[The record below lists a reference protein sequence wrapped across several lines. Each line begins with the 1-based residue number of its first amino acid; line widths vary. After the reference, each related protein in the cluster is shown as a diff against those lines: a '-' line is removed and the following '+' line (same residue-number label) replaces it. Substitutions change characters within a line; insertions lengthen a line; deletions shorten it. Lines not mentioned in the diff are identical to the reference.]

1 MRFAAPWPW
10 WVMLGLAA
18 AFAAAVAISY
28 RRSFAHLPQP
38 RRRLLMGLRLAVFLL
53 ILLLLAR
60 PVRVEPAAPADLPVL
75 PVLVDQSRSM
85 GIADAGGARRLDAAV
100 AAIRDDLIPALGGDA
115 RVELWGIGERL
126 EPLDLAD
133 ARPGARWSDLTGAL
147 AEVARHYADRP
158 MAGVVLVSDG
168 ADTGFGTVTTPA
180 STAPAPAVSA
190 ATGGTV
196 PAGAAATGAAATS
209 AARSVL
215 APDGAD
221 SGFGVATAAGL
232 APDEADTGFGTVTP
246 AAARGG
252 LAPDGADT
260 GFRTVLDGADTG
272 FGTATAAAGTAPA
285 LAEPADTGVT
295 GPAAARGVLA
305 PAVAD
310 TGFGAPGAPALP
322 PVYTVGVGAVET
334 ARDREV
340 LDLAAGRPAAAGSSV
355 DLVFSTVG
363 RGFGGE
369 PFEVR
374 VLEDGR
380 MVRVVTVAPAGDGAV
395 TRTVVPVSPGP
406 EGATRYTVEIPV
418 ADGELVAENN
428 VRRALVAPPRRPRR
442 VLLVEG
448 GPGYEHSFLKRVLRS
463 DPGVVV
469 DAVIDKGRNDLG
481 ERTFY
486 VQAAPD
492 RAPALA
498 GGYPATREAL
508 FRYDVLVL
516 GNVEPERLSPPQ
528 IESAAAFVS
537 ERGGGLLVMGAR
549 SFAGRGFGAT
559 PLEALLPL
567 RLREEDRFGVL
578 GPGAG
583 GPPRIA
589 LTPDGERHPV
599 MRLGAGAGEAA
610 AGWAKVP
617 ALGGVVPLGPP
628 RPGAAVLAVA
638 AGGPGAA
645 PVVAVQRFGRGRT
658 MVFAGEASW
667 RWRMLAPSTDR
678 TYERFWR
685 QTMRWLGGGAPE
697 RVTLLTE
704 GGRSEGE
711 ALHIEVAAADERF
724 APLADARVRV
734 RVRNPDGDEHEHEA
748 SPRPGRPGRYV
759 VEVRPGGSGVHR
771 VTAVVEHGGGALAP
785 EPAAVLVGRADPELS
800 EPRRDDRLLRALAQA
815 SGGRS
820 FELGGVAGLADAVR
834 AGLGPPPA
842 PVVRDAWDSVWG
854 FLAIVGLL
862 SAEWGLRRRWGLR

>member
-18 AFAAAVAISY
+18 AFATAAASGY
-28 RRSFAHLPQP
+28 RRSIAGLPRP
-38 RRRLLMGLRLAVFLL
+38 RRRLLVGLRLAVFLL

-75 PVLVDQSRSM
+75 PILLDQSRSM
-85 GIADAGGARRLDAAV
+85 GIADVGGTPRLDAAA
-100 AAIRDDLIPALGGDA
+100 AAIRDDLIPALGTGA
-115 RVELWGIGERL
+115 QIELWGIGERL
-126 EPLDLAD
+126 EPLELAS
-133 ARPGARWSDLTGAL
+133 ARPDARWSDLTGAL
-147 AEVARHYADRP
+147 ADVVRHYPDRP
-158 MAGVVLVSDG
+158 LAGVVLVSDG
-168 ADTGFGTVTTPA
+168 ADTGLGAVTGPAVAGRVVPVPGGVDPAAARDVPAPGDADTGLGTVTAPA
-180 STAPAPAVSA
+180 SADGADTGLETVTATTGTAAAPVAPVTSGLGPAPIP
-190 ATGGTV
+190 ATAGG
-196 PAGAAATGAAATS
+196 A
-209 AARSVL
+209 L
-215 APDGAD
+215 APDGA
-221 SGFGVATAAGL
+221 A
-232 APDEADTGFGTVTP
+232 
-246 AAARGG
+246 
-252 LAPDGADT
+252 
-260 GFRTVLDGADTG
+260 
-272 FGTATAAAGTAPA
+272 
-285 LAEPADTGVT
+285 
-295 GPAAARGVLA
+295 
-305 PAVAD
+305 
-310 TGFGAPGAPALP
+310 TGFGAPDAPAGP

-334 ARDREV
+334 IRDREV

-363 RGFGGE
+363 HGFGGE

-374 VLEDGR
+374 VFEDGR
-380 MVRVVTVAPAGDGAV
+380 PVRVVTVVPAGDGAV
-395 TRTVVPVSPGP
+395 TRTVVPVSPEP
-406 EGATRYTVEIPV
+406 ESATFYTVEIPV
-418 ADGELVAENN
+418 ADGELVVENN
-428 VRRALVAPPRRPRR
+428 IRRVLVPPPRRPRR

-492 RAPALA
+492 RAPTLA
-498 GGYPATREAL
+498 GGFPATREDL
-508 FRYDVLVL
+508 FRYDALIL
-516 GNVEPERLSPPQ
+516 GNVEPERLSPRQ
-528 IESAAAFVS
+528 VESAAAFVS

-549 SFAGRGFGAT
+549 SFEGRGFGAT
-559 PLEALLPL
+559 PLEVLLPL

-578 GPGAG
+578 GPAG

-589 LTPDGERHPV
+589 LTPSGERHPT
-599 MRLGAGAGEAA
+599 MRLGAGTAETA
-610 AGWAKVP
+610 AGWARAP
-617 ALGGVVPLGPP
+617 ALGGIVPLGSP
-628 RPGAAVLAVA
+628 RPGATVLAVA
-638 AGGPGAA
+638 AGGPDAA

-685 QTMRWLGGGAPE
+685 QTVRWLGGGAPE
-697 RVTLLTE
+697 RVTLRVE

-711 ALHIEVAAADERF
+711 ALRIEVAVADERF
-724 APLADARVRV
+724 APLADARVQV
-734 RVRNPDGDEHEHEA
+734 RVQDPNGDEREHAA
-748 SPRPGRPGRYV
+748 SPRPDRPGRYA

-771 VTAVVEHGGGALAP
+771 VTAVVEHGGGTLAP

-800 EPRRDDRLLRALAQA
+800 QPRRDDRLLRALAQA

-820 FELGGVAGLADAVR
+820 FDLGGVAGLADAVR

>member
-18 AFAAAVAISY
+18 AFAVAAASGY
-28 RRSFAHLPQP
+28 RRSVAGLPRP
-38 RRRLLMGLRLAVFLL
+38 RRRLLVGLRLAVFLL

-60 PVRVEPAAPADLPVL
+60 PVRVEPTAPADLPVL
-75 PVLVDQSRSM
+75 PILLDQSRSM
-85 GIADAGGARRLDAAV
+85 GIADAGGARRLDAAA
-100 AAIRDDLIPALGGDA
+100 AAIRDDLIPALGAD
-115 RVELWGIGERL
+115 VQIELWGIGERL
-126 EPLDLAD
+126 EPLELAVT
-133 ARPGARWSDLTGAL
+133 RPAARWSDLTGAL
-147 AEVARHYADRP
+147 ADVVRHYADRP
-158 MAGVVLVSDG
+158 LAGVVLVSDG
-168 ADTGFGTVTTPA
+168 ADTGLGTVT
-180 STAPAPAVSA
+180 APAA
-190 ATGGTV
+190 
-196 PAGAAATGAAATS
+196 
-209 AARSVL
+209 
-215 APDGAD
+215 
-221 SGFGVATAAGL
+221 
-232 APDEADTGFGTVTP
+232 P
-246 AAARGG
+246 AAAH
-252 LAPDGADT
+252 ADGA
-260 GFRTVLDGADTG
+260 
-272 FGTATAAAGTAPA
+272 AP
-285 LAEPADTGVT
+285 
-295 GPAAARGVLA
+295 
-305 PAVAD
+305 
-310 TGFGAPGAPALP
+310 GFGAPDIPAGP
-322 PVYTVGVGAVET
+322 PVHTVGVGAVET

-363 RGFGGE
+363 HGFGGE
-369 PFEVR
+369 PFDVR

-380 MVRVVTVAPAGDGAV
+380 AVRVVTVAPAGDGAV
-395 TRTVVPVSPGP
+395 TRTVVPVSPEP
-406 EGATRYTVEIPV
+406 EGATLYTVEIPV

-428 VRRALVAPPRRPRR
+428 VRRVLVPPPRRPRR

-463 DPGVVV
+463 DPGAVV

-498 GGYPATREAL
+498 GGFPATREDL
-508 FRYDVLVL
+508 FRYDALIL

-549 SFAGRGFGAT
+549 SFEGRGFGAT
-559 PLEALLPL
+559 LLEALLPL

-578 GPGAG
+578 GPAA

-589 LTPDGERHPV
+589 LTPAGERHP
-599 MRLGAGAGEAA
+599 MMWLGARAAETA
-610 AGWAKVP
+610 AGWARAP
-617 ALGGVVPLGPP
+617 ALGGVVPLGSP

-638 AGGPGAA
+638 AGGPDAA

-685 QTMRWLGGGAPE
+685 QTVRWLGGGASE
-697 RVTLLTE
+697 RVTLRVE

-711 ALHIEVAAADERF
+711 ALRIEVAAADERF
-724 APLADARVRV
+724 APLADARVLV
-734 RVRNPDGDEHEHEA
+734 RVRGPNGDEHEHAA
-748 SPRPGRPGRYV
+748 SPRPDRPGRYA
-759 VEVRPGGSGVHR
+759 VEVRPGGPGVHR
-771 VTAVVEHGGGALAP
+771 VTAVVEHGGDTPAP

-800 EPRRDDRLLRALAQA
+800 QPRRDDRLLRGLARA

-820 FELGGVAGLADAVR
+820 FDLGGVAGLADAVR

>member
-1 MRFAAPWPW
+1 MRFAASWPW

-18 AFAAAVAISY
+18 VFAVTAAAGY
-28 RRSFAHLPQP
+28 RRSVAGLSGP
-38 RRRLLMGLRLAVFLL
+38 RRRLLVGLRLAVFLL

-75 PVLVDQSRSM
+75 PILLDQSRSM
-85 GIADAGGARRLDAAV
+85 GIADLGGTPRLEAAA
-100 AAIRDDLIPALGGDA
+100 AAIRDDLIPALGAD
-115 RVELWGIGERL
+115 VQIELWGIGERL
-126 EPLDLAD
+126 EPLELAA
-133 ARPGARWSDLTGAL
+133 ARPDARWSDLTGAL
-147 AEVARHYADRP
+147 ADVVRHYADRP
-158 MAGVVLVSDG
+158 MAGIVLVSDG
-168 ADTGFGTVTTPA
+168 ADTGLGTVTAPVVARGVPTPDGVDPA
-180 STAPAPAVSA
+180 AARDAPAP
-190 ATGGTV
+190 G
-196 PAGAAATGAAATS
+196 
-209 AARSVL
+209 
-215 APDGAD
+215 
-221 SGFGVATAAGL
+221 
-232 APDEADTGFGTVTP
+232 EADTGLGTVTAP
-246 AAARGG
+246 ASA
-252 LAPDGADT
+252 DGADT
-260 GFRTVLDGADTG
+260 GLETV
-272 FGTATAAAGTAPA
+272 TATTGAAAAPVAPVTPGLGTAPI
-285 LAEPADTGVT
+285 PATAGGVS
-295 GPAAARGVLA
+295 A

-310 TGFGAPGAPALP
+310 PGFGAPAARAGS
-322 PVYTVGVGAVET
+322 PVHTVGVGAVEV

-363 RGFGGE
+363 HGFGGE
-369 PFEVR
+369 PFDVR

-380 MVRVVTVAPAGDGAV
+380 TVRVVTVAPAGDGAV
-395 TRTVVPVSPGP
+395 TRTVVPVSPEP
-406 EGATRYTVEIPV
+406 EGATLYTVEIPV
-418 ADGELVAENN
+418 ADDELVAENN
-428 VRRALVAPPRRPRR
+428 VRRVLVPPPRRPRR

-448 GPGYEHSFLKRVLRS
+448 APGYEHSFLKRVLRS

-498 GGYPATREAL
+498 GGFPATREDL
-508 FRYDVLVL
+508 FRYDALIL

-528 IESAAAFVS
+528 VENAAAFVS

-549 SFAGRGFGAT
+549 SFEGRGFGAT

-567 RLREEDRFGVL
+567 HLREEDRFGVL
-578 GPGAG
+578 GPAA

-589 LTPDGERHPV
+589 LTPSGERHPM
-599 MRLGAGAGEAA
+599 MRLGARAAETA
-610 AGWAKVP
+610 AGWARAP
-617 ALGGVVPLGPP
+617 ALGCVVPLGPP
-628 RPGAAVLAVA
+628 RPGATVLAVA
-638 AGGPGAA
+638 AGGPDAA

-685 QTMRWLGGGAPE
+685 QTVRWLGGGAPE
-697 RVTLLTE
+697 RVTLRVD

-711 ALHIEVAAADERF
+711 ALRIEVAAADERF
-724 APLADARVRV
+724 APLADARVLV
-734 RVRNPDGDEHEHEA
+734 RVQDPNGDEHEHAA
-748 SPRPGRPGRYV
+748 SPRPDRPGRYA
-759 VEVRPGGSGVHR
+759 VEVPPGGPGVHR
-771 VTAVVEHGGGALAP
+771 VTAVVEHGGDTLAP

-800 EPRRDDRLLRALAQA
+800 QPRRDDRLLRGLARA

-820 FELGGVAGLADAVR
+820 FDLGGVAGLADAVR